1 MKLEQIHTVKAEI
14 VLHVLFWLSWII
26 SFTLIQSI
34 GAGVHQYFVWLMYY
48 IITLPIFILHTYLI
62 AYWLLPVTFFKGR
75 FGLFALG
82 FFLFLALF
90 SAIELVVSNELVF
103 KPFDINKSFSPG
115 YLNLQNILI
124 SGVGNL
130 YIVLVF
136 LAIKAG
142 RSWYLAKTRKEQL
155 LKSKTDTELE
165 IYQYQLQP
173 KMVQTLI
180 DELEQITETYPDK
193 APKMIIKISNFL
205 NLFLYEGR
213 EELIPLNLEVKL
225 IETFLDIHK
234 QALGSRFVSNFVV
247 NGNVKSFVVPPLLLL
262 PFLNNAFKVVYKCN
276 ESFEST
282 VIIKGEKKYLLF
294 SFSFWSEK
302 EFRFTDDES
311 IEITKKRL
319 NNNFPGKHRLIEN
332 TDENFR
338 EFSLEIFY

>member
-1 MKLEQIHTVKAEI
+1 
-14 VLHVLFWLSWII
+14 
-26 SFTLIQSI
+26 
-34 GAGVHQYFVWLMYY
+34 
-48 IITLPIFILHTYLI
+48 
-62 AYWLLPVTFFKGR
+62 
-75 FGLFALG
+75 
-82 FFLFLALF
+82 
-90 SAIELVVSNELVF
+90 
-103 KPFDINKSFSPG
+103 
-115 YLNLQNILI
+115 
-124 SGVGNL
+124 
-130 YIVLVF
+130 
-136 LAIKAG
+136 
-142 RSWYLAKTRKEQL
+142 
-155 LKSKTDTELE
+155 
-165 IYQYQLQP
+165 
-173 KMVQTLI
+173 
-180 DELEQITETYPDK
+180 
-193 APKMIIKISNFL
+193 MIIKISNFL

>member
-173 KMVQTLI
+173 KMVQT
-180 DELEQITETYPDK
+180 
-193 APKMIIKISNFL
+193 
-205 NLFLYEGR
+205 
-213 EELIPLNLEVKL
+213 
-225 IETFLDIHK
+225 
-234 QALGSRFVSNFVV
+234 
-247 NGNVKSFVVPPLLLL
+247 
-262 PFLNNAFKVVYKCN
+262 
-276 ESFEST
+276 
-282 VIIKGEKKYLLF
+282 
-294 SFSFWSEK
+294 
-302 EFRFTDDES
+302 
-311 IEITKKRL
+311 
-319 NNNFPGKHRLIEN
+319 
-332 TDENFR
+332 
-338 EFSLEIFY
+338 